1 MEKQKPGR
9 KTIYKTPE
17 EKAEAN
23 RLKAQRYYERNKEKI
38 RKQNLEKYH
47 ESKGNKGMADN

>member
-1 MEKQKPGR
+1 MENQKSGR

-23 RLKAQRYYERNKEKI
+23 RLKAQRYYERNKEKV
-38 RKQNLEKYH
+38 RKKNLEKYH
-47 ESKGNKGMADN
+47 ESKRNKGMADN

>member
-1 MEKQKPGR
+1 MEKQKSGR

-38 RKQNLEKYH
+38 RKKNLETYH
-47 ESKGNKGMADN
+47 ERKKSR